1 VWLLAATAILLG
13 VVPCA
18 VACVRARDDAS
29 AVAAMQTAG
38 SVVSAALLL
47 LAVAFARSIEVDVA
61 LLVAALS
68 FGGGL
73 VFVRSLEDW
82 R

>member
-1 VWLLAATAILLG
+1 LLAATAILLG
-13 VVPCA
+13 VIPCA
-18 VACVRARDDAS
+18 IACLRARDDAS

-38 SVVSAALLL
+38 SVVTAALLL
-47 LAVAFARSIEVDVA
+47 LAVAFVRSVYADVA

-73 VFVRSLEDW
+73 VFVRYLEDW